1 MFASVN
7 RHRFRTALAKYTLN
21 PVVKLGAMVGI
32 RPPRV
37 VVLETTGR
45 RTGKPRR
52 TPVGARQDGNS
63 LWIVSEHGRNAAY
76 IRNIEANAR
85 VRVQMRGGWHGGTA
99 HLLPDDD
106 PHERLKVLS
115 RGSPGLMLNSA
126 VVRLMA
132 TDPMTV
138 RIDLDPG

>member
-1 MFASVN
+1 MQ

-21 PVVKLGAMVGI
+21 PVVKLAAKVGV

-37 VVLETTGR
+37 VVLETVGHKS
-45 RTGKPRR
+45 GKPRR
-52 TPVGARQDGNS
+52 TPVGARSDGQT

-76 IRNIEANAR
+76 IRNIDANPR
-85 VRVQMRGGWHGGTA
+85 VRVQMRGGWQGGTA
-99 HLLPDDD
+99 QLLPDDD
-106 PHERLKVLS
+106 PYKRLRELS

-138 RIDLDPG
+138 RIDLDT